1 MKFDLIE
8 NKQTFSYFA
17 KWIEGGQKI
26 FHIPFKAYKD
36 IIISLNDDLLRK
48 QTMQVLW

>member
-17 KWIEGGQKI
+17 KCMEGGQKNL
-26 FHIPFKAYKD
+26 FIPFKAHKD
-36 IIISLNDDLLRK
+36 IIISLDDDLLRK
-48 QTMQVLW
+48 QTMQVL